1 MQGKLSLRDS
11 LRELEHPEHIRSDSL
26 HHKNRNLPT
35 RLSLRDL
42 LRELVNLFDT
52 FQNTEQFLSYIKN
65 RLLWKR
71 LYGLAG
77 FQYQGAKNDKIGEY
91 MNEKFF
97 DLKKEKQD
105 RMINAALKIFASNGY
120 KHASTDDIVSE
131 AGISKGLLFHY
142 FGSKLGLYTFL
153 YDYSVRFM
161 KLELTTGVSSSADD
175 YFAIRKQIEF
185 AKMQVL
191 KNYPYMQQFLDR
203 CASENVSEAL
213 MATESQ
219 RSVIQD
225 VYAALKNQADS
236 SRFVESVSPEK
247 LDAMLDYT
255 ISGLMTTRFRDDS
268 FQPEMLYEEIVSYLE
283 MLKRI
288 SYRKS

>member
-1 MQGKLSLRDS
+1 
-11 LRELEHPEHIRSDSL
+11 
-26 HHKNRNLPT
+26 
-35 RLSLRDL
+35 
-42 LRELVNLFDT
+42 
-52 FQNTEQFLSYIKN
+52 
-65 RLLWKR
+65 
-71 LYGLAG
+71 
-77 FQYQGAKNDKIGEY
+77 

-105 RMINAALKIFASNGY
+105 RMINAALKVFATNGY
-120 KHASTDDIVSE
+120 KHASTDDIVAE

-153 YDYSVRFM
+153 HDYSVRFM
-161 KLELTTGVSSSADD
+161 KLELTTGVSSSAND
-175 YFAIRKQIEF
+175 YFEIRKQIEF

-213 MATESQ
+213 MAIEKQ
-219 RSVIQD
+219 RNVIRE
-225 VYAALKNQADS
+225 VYATLKNQADQS
-236 SRFVESVSPEK
+236 LFDESVSFDK

-255 ISGLMTTRFRDDS
+255 ISGLMCARFDDAS
-268 FQPEMLYEEIVSYLE
+268 FRPETLYEETVSYLD

-288 SYRKS
+288 SYRK